1 MRRLLCVVT
10 GALLLAGCQPVE
22 TAPGDPAPRVAT
34 PSWLQVELAYE
45 ASAMRAT
52 CDDLKARLEATAH
65 DDVPVEPFQVSVS
78 PDFEEIDATD
88 DAVHYAVT
96 CDAVAQYQV
105 NAISAFSDRFTIP
118 AGTLVVERP

>member
-1 MRRLLCVVT
+1 MSVAAC
-10 GALLLAGCQPVE
+10 AILLAGCQPVE
-22 TAPGDPAPRVAT
+22 TAPGDPEPRIAT

-45 ASAMRAT
+45 ASDMRTT

-65 DDVPVEPFQVSVS
+65 DDVPVEPFRVSVN

-96 CDAVAQYQV
+96 CDAIAQYQV
-105 NAISAFSDRFTIP
+105 NAISAFTDRFTIP